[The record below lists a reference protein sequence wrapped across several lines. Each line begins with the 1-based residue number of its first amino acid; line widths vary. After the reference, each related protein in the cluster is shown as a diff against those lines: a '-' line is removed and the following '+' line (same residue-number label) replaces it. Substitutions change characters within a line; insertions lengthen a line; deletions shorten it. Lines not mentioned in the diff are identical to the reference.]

1 MAFMKNEAAF
11 QCKGILDRILLLMKL
26 YQSVLHLEQFHV
38 EERGYYPHF
47 RDEKSKVIEHL
58 SNWGCITLLAHIG
71 VRIQTQASALWSMSS
86 YCIYHIR

>member
-38 EERGYYPHF
+38 EERG
-47 RDEKSKVIEHL
+47 RGREGEVGREERREK
-58 SNWGCITLLAHIG
+58 
-71 VRIQTQASALWSMSS
+71 QTA
-86 YCIYHIR
+86 RERE